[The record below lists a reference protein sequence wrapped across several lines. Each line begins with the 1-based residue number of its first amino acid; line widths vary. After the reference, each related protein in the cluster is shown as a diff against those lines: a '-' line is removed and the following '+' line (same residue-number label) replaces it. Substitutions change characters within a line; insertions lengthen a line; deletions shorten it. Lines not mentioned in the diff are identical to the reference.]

1 MKVEKSARRIEITLP
16 YGDALQPKVKARGYK
31 WEPTKK
37 VWWKGYTDEEMT
49 WAQAQAEGKQEAA
62 ARFAERRANA
72 VKLDGTYKQ
81 TEPVK
86 EDLKAL
92 GCFLDSTGER
102 VYSQSKGE
110 YVFAKMWYA
119 PKDRAD
125 RAKAIIQHGGAAKA
139 DAAEAKAAE
148 AKAKKDT
155 INCRVRDIL
164 AADGVPDDLA
174 SHVTIGAWSADC
186 RFGWATVYLPF
197 DVNNPTPEHAAHV
210 GKCVLHDTKDDSMVL
225 APSKAA
231 AMAILQQ
238 RLQSEQM
245 PAATAEAATH
255 GRVATGI
262 RRSLQWRG
270 SVAAKVGDVIH
281 TKTLGWALVV
291 AISAERVSAR
301 DIEERED
308 RDDFSVRQTPGVET
322 NAVVIP
328 VEATA
333 EEIMKQAEAEA
344 VKKIRDQAKYVRAD
358 AADDY
363 RGYESEAY
371 RLALE
376 NERRLDAGEKAI
388 EILKNQS

>member
-1 MKVEKSARRIEITLP
+1 MKVEKSARRIEITLR
-16 YGDALQPKVKARGYK
+16 YGDPLQPKIKARGYK

-72 VKLDGTYKQ
+72 VKLEGTYKQ

-86 EDLKAL
+86 DELLAL

-102 VYSQSKGE
+102 VFSQAKGE

-119 PKDRAD
+119 PKDKAE

-139 DAAEAKAAE
+139 DAAMAKAAK
-148 AKAKKDT
+148 AKADKEAIDR
-155 INCRVRDIL
+155 RVRDIL

-174 SHVTIGAWSADC
+174 SRVTIGAWSADW
-186 RFGWATVYLPF
+186 RFGWATVYLPWG
-197 DVNNPTPEHAAHV
+197 VIEPAPEHAPHI

-225 APSKAA
+225 APSKDA
-231 AMAILQQ
+231 AMAILRQ
-238 RLQSEQM
+238 RLQEEQM
-245 PAATAEAATH
+245 PAAQAEAATY

-281 TKTLGWALVV
+281 TKTLGWALIV
-291 AISAERVSAR
+291 AISSERVSAR

-308 RDDFSVRQTPGVET
+308 RDDFSGRQTPGVET
-322 NAVVIP
+322 NAIVIP

-333 EEIMKQAEAEA
+333 EENERQAEVEA
-344 VKKIRDQAKYVRAD
+344 VKKIREQAKYVRAD
-358 AADDY
+358 AADDF
-363 RGYESEAY
+363 RGYESDAY
-371 RLALE
+371 RIALE
-376 NERRLDAGEKAI
+376 NERRLDAGEKAV
-388 EILKNQS
+388 EILKNQA